1 MDHII
6 FYFRVSQCSQV
17 NQMHARN
24 IATCLFPTFF
34 PPDASNFSP
43 ATFNT
48 DSCIFIDILVLLI
61 GRGEYI
67 FPIFSVIL
75 CIFRKKLTGIF
86 THEKEHG
93 DSVFGNDPILVKE
106 LKETIANQRV
116 NQPIIAVKTYNET

>member
-6 FYFRVSQCSQV
+6 FYSRVSQCSQV

-61 GRGEYI
+61 GQGEYI
-67 FPIFSVIL
+67 FPMFSVIL
-75 CIFRKKLTGIF
+75 AILSPKRKVIT
-86 THEKEHG
+86 
-93 DSVFGNDPILVKE
+93 
-106 LKETIANQRV
+106 
-116 NQPIIAVKTYNET
+116 TYSPTKKNTEIQFLEMTLYW